1 MISPLAHID
10 PSAKL
15 GKDVTVYPF
24 AFIDGNVEIG
34 DGCVIMPYV
43 SIMNGSRIGK
53 NNKIYQGTII
63 GADPQDFRW
72 KGEQTYCTIGNNNV
86 IREHVII
93 NRGIKSTGGT
103 FIGDDSFI
111 MAEAHIGHDSRIEG
125 TCVLGNGAT
134 VAGDCRIEECSI
146 MSSNAV
152 LHEHSHV
159 GKWVL
164 IKGGC
169 RIAGNV
175 PPYVIMAHNPV
186 AYTGV
191 NSTILLRHGN
201 FTQAQ
206 VDDIA
211 AAYRH
216 IYQSGSSV
224 FNGLK
229 RIEADIA
236 PSEIRSEIENFI
248 SSHDLNIVATTTE
261 LE

>member
-1 MISPLAHID
+1 MISPLAHVD
-10 PSAKL
+10 PTAKI
-15 GKDVTVYPF
+15 GNNVTIYPF
-24 AFIDGNVEIG
+24 AFIDSNVEIG

-43 SIMNGSRIGK
+43 SVMNGSRIGN
-53 NNKIYQGTII
+53 NNKIYQGAII

-72 KGEQTYCTIGNNNV
+72 KGGQTYCTIGNNNV

-93 NRGIKSTGGT
+93 NRGISSDGGT
-103 FIGDDSFI
+103 RIGDDSFI
-111 MAEAHIGHDSRIEG
+111 MAETHIGHDTRIDSK
-125 TCVLGNGAT
+125 CVLGNGVT
-134 VAGDCRIEECSI
+134 IAGDCHIGECSI
-146 MSSNAV
+146 LSSNAI
-152 LHEHSHV
+152 LHERSHV
-159 GKWVL
+159 GKWTL

-186 AYTGV
+186 VYAGINATV
-191 NSTILLRHGN
+191 LLKHGG
-201 FTQAQ
+201 FSQTD

-211 AAYRH
+211 NAYRH

-229 RIEADIA
+229 RVESDIQ
-236 PSEIRSEIENFI
+236 PSEIRSSIVDFI
-248 SSHDLNIVATTTE
+248 RDHDLNIVAITTE